1 MIELID
7 PVLLGKRVTTARN
20 EKGLSREELAE
31 IINITPSYVRLIE
44 TGKRYPSG
52 PVVCSLCN
60 ALSVSPLYLL
70 QDSLT
75 IPQPDPYDRIVKL
88 LLSVTPGQAE
98 IVVNLIEA
106 VIPSLKEE

>member
-1 MIELID
+1 MID
-7 PVLLGKRVTTARN
+7 PVLFGKRVAIARN
-20 EKGLSREELAE
+20 EKGLSREDLAE
-31 IINITPSYVRLIE
+31 TANLTPSYIRLIE

-60 ALSVSPLYLL
+60 ALSVSPRYLM

-75 IPQPDPYDRIVKL
+75 IPPPDPYDRIVKL

-98 IVVNLIEA
+98 IIVNLIEA
-106 VIPSLKEE
+106 VIPNLKEE